1 MFLISETHHVTLIFD
16 PADALGG
23 DWRTGRWLGRI
34 DFGDGPSPVMVV
46 DGIVHDM
53 SGIAPTVAALVAH
66 SLPDVGTGRAVGDLA
81 GLGLSV
87 DGTPRLL
94 SPIDLQCVKAAG
106 VTFAVSALE
115 RVIEERARGDAGAAA
130 TVRERLE
137 ARVGGGLA
145 RVVPGTDEAAA
156 LKTALI
162 DEGLWSQYLEVAI
175 GPDAEIFTKAPVL
188 ATVGWGAPVGVR
200 SDSTWNNPEPEVV
213 LLVDTAGHPIG
224 ATLGNDVNLRDFEGR
239 SALLLGKAKDNNA
252 SCSLGAFVR
261 LFDDRFTMD
270 DVRAAEV
277 DLRIEGEDGYVL
289 DGNSHMNQ
297 ISRDPEELVRQAL
310 SEHQYPDGFVLFLGT
325 LFAPTKDRDDVGRG
339 FTHKV
344 GDTVSIASPRLGR
357 LVNPV
362 TTSRDAAPWA
372 FGVVALM
379 RNLAGRGLLS
389 APAR

>member
-1 MFLISETHHVTLIFD
+1 VTLIFD

-137 ARVGGGLA
+137 VRVGGGLA
-145 RVVPGTDEAAA
+145 SVVPGTDEAAA

>member
-1 MFLISETHHVTLIFD
+1 LFPIAETHDVTLNFD
-16 PADALGG
+16 PADALGR
-23 DWRTGRWLGRI
+23 DWQTGRWLGRI
-34 DFGDGPSPVMVV
+34 DFGDGPSPVIVA
-46 DGIVHDM
+46 DGIVYDM
-53 SGIAPTVAALVAH
+53 AAVAPTVADLVARG
-66 SLPDVGTGRAVGDLA
+66 PVDAAAGRRVGELA
-81 GLGLSV
+81 TLGLSV
-87 DGTPRLL
+87 DGVPRLL

-130 TVRERLE
+130 AVRERLE

-156 LKTALI
+156 LKAALI

-175 GPDAEIFTKAPVL
+175 GPDAEIFTKAPLL
-188 ATVGWGAPVGVR
+188 ATVSWGAPVGVR

-213 LLVDTAGHPIG
+213 LLVDAAGNAIG

-289 DGNSHMNQ
+289 DGNSRMDQ
-297 ISRDPEELVRQAL
+297 ISRDPAELVRQAL

-325 LFAPTKDRDDVGRG
+325 LFAPTKDRDDPGRG
-339 FTHKV
+339 FTHKL

-362 TTSRDAAPWA
+362 TTSKAAAPWT

-379 RNLAGRGLLS
+379 RNLADRGLL
-389 APAR
+389 AAAAE